1 MERSLAE
8 LRRQVDSIDT
18 QLLDLLNQRGCLVRL
33 IGEAKEEL
41 AMKGR
46 DQTRETRILQKI
58 QSVNHGPYR
67 TKDLQ
72 ELFQKI
78 FLMSLDL
85 QQEK

>member
-1 MERSLAE
+1 MERNLAE

-85 QQEK
+85 QQKE